1 MLTIF
6 INNLQKQRMTKLP
19 LIIVFS
25 LLIQGCSALG
35 GSLMIGNSE
44 RITAKKTSVISSPA
58 KNKERIPD
66 NIAAMTEFLVM
77 MNTLKKLSG

>member
-1 MLTIF
+1 
-6 INNLQKQRMTKLP
+6 
-19 LIIVFS
+19 
-25 LLIQGCSALG
+25 
-35 GSLMIGNSE
+35 MIGNSE